1 MSKLKLR
8 QEFRRSRPSGTIV
21 ELTNTRRTGATQVS
35 ATDFLEITYPSADA
49 LKVIEA
55 ARPEGDRPLVVI
67 GERGQGKSHLLAMLH
82 HALTDPAATY
92 KWLHTWADRLDRPE
106 LAKLQLRKNM
116 HVISESLHRHNY
128 KHLWD
133 ILFERHPHGREVRGM
148 WTGLGD
154 TQTDVPSYEHLL
166 KLFSHTP
173 TALILDEF
181 QTWFDGLADTRRNPK
196 RIWAFNTI
204 QLLSEISKTHPELLV
219 LVLSVRNGRTD
230 AFQQVQRVAPILI
243 DFKGPTAQS
252 DRQRLLLHRL
262 FENRMQVTNL
272 QIEMLN
278 ETHVTEFLR
287 LKQITPSEHDR
298 VRQDFVQSWPY
309 APHLLQLLE
318 DQVLIA
324 THAQETRDLIRILVA
339 LFKNIKDQYLI
350 TAADFGIDNDD
361 NGILALL
368 DSVSNEHHSK
378 LRERAQ
384 RNLTAVREAVHEPSS
399 LVPHLSEIVAALWLR
414 SIAVGNTAGAM
425 PEDLQVDITHDHAID
440 DNGFKV
446 ELTTLVDN
454 SFNIHH
460 DGPRLIFR
468 NEENPQAKLMAS
480 ARNDKLFTDQSDL
493 EQLEK
498 EIKYAVSGQED
509 TSKGFKV
516 IVLRSDWNT
525 DPWISVADSDQP
537 QVWDERIPILI
548 LPSMPKSISETLGVW
563 IKTHLQTKRNCVR
576 FLIPRTGGSDIFRD
590 SEVLTLA
597 RAVVLA
603 ERWQT
608 DQSEYA
614 RYARIYKREIQKT
627 LTSYFDRYAI
637 LDIWNYQDPTKC
649 SFHVEYHRTTGQ
661 QILDKIEN
669 HIFSNLFV
677 REDFEAIV
685 DLAAKSHHNLGDLLK
700 ELREPRSDGSR
711 CIPWL
716 GETKLKDEIIRLCAR
731 GRIAIDIR
739 GIELLQARAGED
751 KENAWKRMRGKLG
764 TGRHLDQTQLLPPQ
778 SVPEAGNIATHGSA
792 EPTVL
797 PEQSTTPSTSSILS
811 ARSPTVT
818 PFSTALPSADSSES
832 LPDEEATEQPAK
844 NIFAR
849 SPELEPYMSERTSP
863 LNLIAEVESWG
874 VGRRTQLREVSLG
887 IAELTGAQLNEL
899 LKALPDGITYKLNI
913 NKEKS

>member
-1 MSKLKLR
+1 MSRLRLR
-8 QEFRRSRPSGTIV
+8 QEFRRYRPSGTIV
-21 ELTNTRRTGATQVS
+21 ELTNKSQTGATQVS
-35 ATDFLEITYPSADA
+35 AADFLEITYPSADA

-55 ARPEGDRPLVVI
+55 ARPGADRPLVVI

-92 KWLHTWADRLDRPE
+92 GWLRTWADRLDRPA
-106 LAKLQLRKNM
+106 LAELQLRKNM

-133 ILFERHPHGREVRGM
+133 ILFQRHPNGQEVRGM
-148 WTGLGD
+148 WTGLGKA
-154 TQTDVPSYEHLL
+154 QTDVPSYEHFLR
-166 KLFSHTP
+166 LFSHTP

-181 QTWFDGLADTRRNPK
+181 QTWFDGLADKRQNPQ
-196 RIWAFNTI
+196 RTWAFNTI
-204 QLLSEISKTHPELLV
+204 QLLSEISRTHPELLV

-243 DFKGPTAQS
+243 DFKGPTAKS
-252 DRQRLLLHRL
+252 DRQSLLLHRL
-262 FENRMQVTNL
+262 FENRMQVPNF

-278 ETHVTEFLR
+278 ETHVNEFLR

-298 VRQDFVQSWPY
+298 VRQTFVQSWPY

-339 LFKNIKDQYLI
+339 LFKNIQSQYLI
-350 TAADFGIDNDD
+350 TAADFRIDDDD

-368 DSVSNEHHSK
+368 DSVSNEHHSN
-378 LRERAQ
+378 LRERAR
-384 RNLTAVREAVHEPSS
+384 RNLTAVREAVHDPSS
-399 LVPHLSEIVAALWLR
+399 IVPHLPEIVAALWLR

-468 NEENPQAKLMAS
+468 NEENPHAKLMAS
-480 ARNDKLFTDQSDL
+480 ARNDRLFTDQSDL

-498 EIKYAVSGQED
+498 EIKYAICGHAD

-525 DPWISVADSDQP
+525 DPWISVADYDQP
-537 QVWDERIPILI
+537 NVWDERIPMLV
-548 LPSMPKSISETLGVW
+548 LPSVPESISETLGVW
-563 IKTHLQTKRNCVR
+563 LKTHLQTRRNCVR
-576 FLIPRTGGSDIFRD
+576 FLIPRHGSLDIFRD
-590 SEVLTLA
+590 GDALMLA

-608 DQSEYA
+608 DQSEYT
-614 RYARIYKREIQKT
+614 RYARIYKREIQRT
-627 LTSYFDRYAI
+627 LTNYFDRYAI
-637 LDIWNYQDPTKC
+637 LDTWNYQNPSKC

-661 QILDKIEN
+661 LIPDKIEN

-677 REDFEAIV
+677 REDFEKTV
-685 DLAAKSHHNLGDLLK
+685 SLAAKNHNYLGNLLR

-716 GETKLKDEIIRLCAR
+716 GETKLKDEIIQICAR

-739 GIELLQARAGED
+739 GIEFLQARAGENNED
-751 KENAWKRMRGKLG
+751 AWKRMRGKLG

-778 SVPEAGNIATHGSA
+778 SVPEAGNVANHESA

-797 PEQSTTPSTSSILS
+797 PEQSITPPTSSIPS
-811 ARSPTVT
+811 PRSPRTT
-818 PFSTALPSADSSES
+818 PISEAVPSANSSAF
-832 LPDEEATEQPAK
+832 LPDEESTEQPV
-844 NIFAR
+844 NDIFAR
-849 SPELEPYMSERTSP
+849 SPELEPYISNTTSP

-874 VGRRTQLREVSLG
+874 VGGRTQLREVSLG
-887 IAELTGAQLNEL
+887 IAQLTGAQLNEL